1 MEKINLYRRKRQILK
16 FSSFLVL
23 LIALLAPVFA
33 VRFTSEFYKKS
44 VIDSLKSQHSY
55 VLQKYKI
62 ELSVPEIKNQLNNV
76 ITQNQNLYTLSRKLQ
91 DRIDLLET
99 HMVKYSNSSS
109 HIKEV
114 LSLWNKD
121 QKDWMMLSQMV
132 FDGQF
137 LLTIYE
143 LYQPSLQP
151 TAEKLSQKL
160 IDLGYKVDRLVE
172 YNTSMS
178 FLSMQLMKI
187 TVQGRR

>member
-99 HMVKYSNSSS
+99 HMVNYSNSSS

-114 LSLWNKD
+114 LNLWNKD